1 MTTLQVVT
9 ATAAACSVPLPVV
22 QNGGF
27 EDGDAPWSY
36 GENTPQPD
44 AGRVMEPHTGA
55 YSAFLSCSLN
65 FFNNPNPS
73 LTQVIRTCPG
83 ITYDISFYYTLGGDG
98 VLATRFDSMSLDSV
112 SSSSDFKQAQ
122 VSFTANGNS
131 GTLDFR
137 LACGAT
143 DGVARALIDD
153 IVITPRA

>member
-1 MTTLQVVT
+1 MTTVQVVT

-44 AGRVMEPHTGA
+44 SGRVMEPHTGA

-65 FFNNPNPS
+65 FDNPNPA
-73 LTQVIRTCPG
+73 LKQVIRTCPG
-83 ITYDISFYYTLGGDG
+83 VTYDISFYYILGGDG
-98 VLATRFDSMSLDSV
+98 VLVTRFDGMPLDSAPFAG
-112 SSSSDFKQAQ
+112 DFKQEH

-131 GTLDFR
+131 GTLEFF
-137 LACGAT
+137 LGCGSL